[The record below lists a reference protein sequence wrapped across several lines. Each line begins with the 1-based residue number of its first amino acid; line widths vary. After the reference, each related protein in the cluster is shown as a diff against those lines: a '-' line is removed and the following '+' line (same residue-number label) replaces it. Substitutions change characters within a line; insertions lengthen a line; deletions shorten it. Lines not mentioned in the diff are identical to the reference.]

1 MVDLKAKP
9 YYLNDSQ
16 IEWVENTIKN
26 MTVDEKIGQLFVHLT
41 GSYEADDDELKYK
54 VENGNLYYVE
64 LDHDKGWELW
74 GAIVISGNQFELTE
88 EEIEGSRKEVELKRY
103 VRL

>member
-41 GSYEADDDELKYK
+41 GSYEADD
-54 VENGNLYYVE
+54 V
-64 LDHDKGWELW
+64 KG
-74 GAIVISGNQFELTE
+74 
-88 EEIEGSRKEVELKRY
+88 EVEHMHMAASDSIPLR
-103 VRL
+103 RRRCGR